1 MKTIEEI
8 EDAIEKLPA
17 QQVEELA
24 NWLESFQSKRVTA
37 PYVDSWLQRACGG
50 AIPGVNTANILA
62 ITRGEE

>member
-8 EDAIEKLPA
+8 EDAIEKLPT

-24 NWLESFQSKRVTA
+24 CWLESFQSKRVTA
-37 PYVDSWLQRACGG
+37 PHVEDWLEQARG
-50 AIPGVNTANILA
+50 AANPGLNTANILA